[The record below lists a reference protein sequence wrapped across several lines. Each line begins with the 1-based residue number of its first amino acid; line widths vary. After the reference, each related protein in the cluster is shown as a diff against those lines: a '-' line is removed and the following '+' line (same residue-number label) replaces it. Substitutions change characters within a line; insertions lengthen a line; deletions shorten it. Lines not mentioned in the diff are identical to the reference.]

1 MKHILSI
8 FLLLFCASCTSLF
21 YQPDAY
27 FYSDPKA
34 LKLDYQEIQ
43 IPSFDGTQL
52 ALWSFKSEKKIEKK
66 CLILFF
72 HGNAQN
78 VSSHY
83 YNLAWIVPQGHDFMI
98 LDYRGYGVSEGKP
111 NPLAVRGDA
120 QAFLNYGYEQFKKGP
135 YQKLVVYG
143 QSLGGNILLDA
154 LKEFK
159 HQDEIALAVFDST
172 FLSYQELARDKLKKA
187 IITYPLNWMAYLL
200 ISDETAAEAYAPQFK
215 RPSLIVHG
223 DNDRVIPLK
232 FGEEFYEKIGA
243 EHKWFWKVEGGG
255 HIDIFARS
263 PMNEA
268 YKTKFL
274 VMLESL

>member
-1 MKHILSI
+1 MKKILSI
-8 FLLLFCASCTSLF
+8 FVLLLCSSCTSLF
-21 YQPDAY
+21 YQPDSY

-52 ALWSFKSEKKIEKK
+52 ALWSFKGDKKIAKK

-111 NPLAVRGDA
+111 NPKAVRGDA
-120 QAFLNYGYEQFKKGP
+120 LTFLEYGYQAFKKGP

-154 LKEFK
+154 LKEFP
-159 HQDEIALAVFDST
+159 HQEEVNLAIFDST
-172 FLSYQELARDKLKKA
+172 FLSYQELAQDKLKRA
-187 IITYPLNWMAYLL
+187 ILTYPFNWLAYLL
-200 ISDETAAEAYAPQFK
+200 ISDETSPQAYAPNFK
-215 RPSLIVHG
+215 RPSLIIHG
-223 DNDRVIPLK
+223 EKDGIIPFK
-232 FGEEFYEKIGA
+232 FGEEFYQKIGA
-243 EHKWFWKVEGGG
+243 EKKWFWKIENGE
-255 HIDIFARS
+255 HIDIFARHGGI
-263 PMNEA
+263 
-268 YKTKFL
+268 YQTKFL
-274 VMLESL
+274 EFLKEL

>member
-1 MKHILSI
+1 MKKLFFLMILACCS
-8 FLLLFCASCTSLF
+8 SCTSLF

-34 LKLDYQEIQ
+34 LKLDYEELQ
-43 IPSFDGTQL
+43 IPSFDGTKL
-52 ALWSFKSEKKIEKK
+52 ALWSFKSEKKIDKK

-111 NPLAVRGDA
+111 NPKAVRGDA
-120 QAFLNYGYEQFKKGP
+120 LAFLNYGYQEFKKGS

-154 LKEFK
+154 LKEFPY
-159 HQDEIALAVFDST
+159 QEEVSLAIFDST
-172 FLSYQELARDKLKKA
+172 FLSYQKLAQDKLKSA
-187 IITYPLNWMAYLL
+187 ILTYPLNWLAYLL
-200 ISDETAAEAYAPQFK
+200 VSDETAAEPYASKFK
-215 RPSLIVHG
+215 RPTLIIHG
-223 DNDRVIPLK
+223 EKDAIIPLK

-243 EHKWFWKVEGGG
+243 EKKWLWKVENGE
-255 HIDIFARS
+255 HIDIFARHEGKYQ
-263 PMNEA
+263 M
-268 YKTKFL
+268 KFL
-274 VMLESL
+274 EFLKEL

>member
-1 MKHILSI
+1 MKKILSI
-8 FLLLFCASCTSLF
+8 FVLLLCSSCTSLF
-21 YQPDAY
+21 YQPDSY

-52 ALWSFKSEKKIEKK
+52 ALWSFQSDKKIDKK

-111 NPLAVRGDA
+111 NPKAVRGDA
-120 QAFLNYGYEQFKKGP
+120 LAFLEYGYQAFKKDP

-154 LKEFK
+154 LKEFP
-159 HQDEIALAVFDST
+159 HQEEVSLAIFDST
-172 FLSYQELARDKLKKA
+172 FLSYQELAREKLKRA
-187 IITYPLNWMAYLL
+187 ILTYPLNWLAYVL
-200 ISDETAAEAYAPQFK
+200 ISDETSPQAYAPSFK
-215 RPSLIVHG
+215 RPSLIIHG
-223 DNDRVIPLK
+223 EKDGIIPFE
-232 FGEEFYEKIGA
+232 FGEEFYQKIGA
-243 EHKWFWKVEGGG
+243 EKKWFWKVDDGE
-255 HIDIFARS
+255 HIDIFARH
-263 PMNEA
+263 EGK
-268 YKTKFL
+268 YQTKFL
-274 VMLESL
+274 EFLKEL